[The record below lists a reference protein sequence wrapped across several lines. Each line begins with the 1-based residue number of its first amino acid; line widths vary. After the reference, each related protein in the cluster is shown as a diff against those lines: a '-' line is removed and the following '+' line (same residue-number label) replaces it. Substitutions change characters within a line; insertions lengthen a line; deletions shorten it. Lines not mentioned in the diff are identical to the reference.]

1 VFLDS
6 AQRSILIEEHMARG
20 ELPAAALAILSVI
33 VLLALMYV
41 GSRGPLAL
49 GTWFPWKAAMK
60 RTLR

>member
-1 VFLDS
+1 
-6 AQRSILIEEHMARG
+6 MARG